1 MRFTTKTEYGL
12 VCLIY
17 MARRYPEMVTI
28 KEIVAKERFSLTYIE
43 KILQS
48 LREGNIVISHKG
60 KQGGYSLAKPP
71 EKITLREVIES
82 LEGKTFDV
90 YCEPEIRSH
99 IVCTHFCMCGI
110 RPIWQKTKTLL
121 DQFFD
126 SVTLATVAREEP
138 QVMGVMAK

>member
-17 MARRYPEMVTI
+17 MARHYPEMVTI

-60 KQGGYSLAKPP
+60 KQGGYSLSKPP
-71 EKITLREVIES
+71 EKITLREVIEA

>member
-1 MRFTTKTEYGL
+1 
-12 VCLIY
+12 

-71 EKITLREVIES
+71 EKITLREVIEA

-126 SVTLATVAREEP
+126 SVTLATVSREEP